1 MEVGTVTETRALAA
15 LMSLTGRSAVVT
27 GGAAGIGNAICR
39 RLAEAGAH
47 VVVADRQ
54 GARAAADGITAEIA
68 GARLSAFDLDVSDSS
83 AISDCVRFAVAGASG
98 RLDIWV
104 NNAGIYPAATALET
118 TDEMWDQVH
127 TVNLRGAFIGAR
139 EAARHMVAAGQGG
152 VIINIA
158 STAALKAAGVT
169 HYAASK
175 HGMHGMTKTLAKELG
190 ADGIRVLSI
199 APGMIQTPGMV
210 VRTKDVDFDVHA
222 QVAGRVPLRRVGEPD
237 DIAGVV
243 LFAASDLARYMT
255 GSVLVVDGGE
265 MVI

>member
-1 MEVGTVTETRALAA
+1 
-15 LMSLTGRSAVVT
+15 MSLTGRTAVVT
-27 GGAAGIGNAICR
+27 GGAAGIGAAISR

-47 VVVADRQ
+47 VVVADRRGASDAAETIAAETS
-54 GARAAADGITAEIA
+54 GARV
-68 GARLSAFDLDVSDSS
+68 SAFDLDVSDSS
-83 AISDCVRFAVAGASG
+83 AISDCVRFAVAQSSG

-104 NNAGIYPAATALET
+104 NNAGIYPAASALET
-118 TDEMWDQVH
+118 TDEMWDEVH
-127 TVNLRGAFIGAR
+127 TINLRGAFIGAR
-139 EAARHMVAAGQGG
+139 EAARHMVATGAGG

-175 HGMHGMTKTLAKELG
+175 HGMHGLTKTLAKELG
-190 ADGIRVLSI
+190 PAGIRVLSI

-210 VRTKDVDFDVHA
+210 VRTKDVDFDVHSV
-222 QVAGRVPLRRVGEPD
+222 VAERVPLRRVGEPD

-243 LFAASDLARYMT
+243 VFAASDLARYMT
-255 GSVLVVDGGE
+255 GSVLLVDGGE